1 MMKKIYYTLLV
12 FVGLTLLAACDKE
25 ETLEPSG
32 ANDNFFR
39 VSDDRQDAEAV
50 LCRDFLEKNGIL
62 QRVHGGAVAV
72 GKMAPFK
79 DLLHRVVENDEQK
92 AELSEIAAELI
103 QEKDIIGI
111 DAGSTAIYFAK
122 AIKEKFSELTVIT
135 HSLDVFEILCR
146 HKNFKV
152 ILCGGNFLQN
162 ENSFYGP
169 LAIEMLNILHMQ
181 KAFLFPSS
189 ISLQNGIYDNQHE
202 LYQIQYEFM
211 KHAEKIYFLADSS
224 KFERNA
230 MLRLDET
237 SPNYIYVTDS
247 RLPKEIKSLYKKNKI
262 TIITG
267 KEDINENIIDIS

>member
-1 MMKKIYYTLLV
+1 MFANERQSQICEIIKN
-12 FVGLTLLAACDKE
+12 
-25 ETLEPSG
+25 SG
-32 ANDNFFR
+32 AITTMELVEQFS
-39 VSDDRQDAEAV
+39 VSIETIR
-50 LCRDFLEKNGIL
+50 RDLLFLEKNGIL

-103 QEKDIIGI
+103 QERDIIGI

>member
-1 MMKKIYYTLLV
+1 
-12 FVGLTLLAACDKE
+12 
-25 ETLEPSG
+25 
-32 ANDNFFR
+32 
-39 VSDDRQDAEAV
+39 
-50 LCRDFLEKNGIL
+50 
-62 QRVHGGAVAV
+62 
-72 GKMAPFK
+72 MAPFK

-152 ILCGGNFLQN
+152 ILCG
-162 ENSFYGP
+162 EIFYKMRILSTVP

-189 ISLQNGIYDNQHE
+189 ISLQNG
-202 LYQIQYEFM
+202 
-211 KHAEKIYFLADSS
+211 STT
-224 KFERNA
+224 
-230 MLRLDET
+230 T
-237 SPNYIYVTDS
+237 STSFTKYSTN
-247 RLPKEIKSLYKKNKI
+247 L
-262 TIITG
+262 
-267 KEDINENIIDIS
+267 